1 MAMQPYIRTAIR
13 RSEGFTLI
21 ELLLVVAIIG
31 IIASI
36 ALPGLMSARRSGNQA
51 SAVASLRAI
60 DSAQRTYSTSCSAG
74 AFATTL
80 TQLGTVPATGGAAFI
95 SPDLG
100 LADTVSKSGYIVT
113 LAGGTDAAA
122 GRLDACNGVV
132 ASDLAT
138 TFYATA
144 HPETPGGTG
153 NMYYWLGT
161 SGTIFEDIAVIVET
175 DGLSAAPGGTPI
187 Q

>member
-1 MAMQPYIRTAIR
+1 MQGQTQTGIR

-31 IIASI
+31 ILAAI

-60 DSAQRTYSTSCSAG
+60 DSAQRTYSTSCGFG

-80 TQLGTVPATGGAAFI
+80 TQLGTVPISGGAAFI

-100 LADTVSKSGYIVT
+100 AADTISKSGYSVT
-113 LAGGTDAAA
+113 LAGGDDGAS
-122 GRLDACNGVV
+122 GHIDACNGVV
-132 ASDLAT
+132 AGDLST

-144 HPETPGGTG
+144 SPETPGGTG
-153 NMYYWLGT
+153 DLYFWLGT
-161 SGTIFEDIAVIVET
+161 GGTIFEDMDFIPET
-175 DGLSAAPGGTPI
+175 DGLSSTPGGIPI